1 MFAQRLYKLVGKST
15 PPLKPLAQHIYELD
29 RLSARFPE
37 QLYKLLW
44 DDEWVEGI
52 QRLPKSK
59 LVELIGY
66 LDNVRPIS
74 TPTKSYSSSPQI
86 LDGLD
91 HKGPSFEEGLHVL
104 REICS
109 SRAILPPTYN
119 LGGKLSL
126 NTIRQIIS
134 LRSTETY
141 KGTLGNA
148 DVRIKRLN
156 IKGKDER
163 DIRQVFHPHNLWLAL
178 HALTSLGGTLLED
191 CGVEAPQSPEHCVLQ
206 GCHLQTLPD
215 RVRMD
220 TQRNFTSIRQE
231 KYSCRFNQSCEF
243 TPSYLQA
250 SPHPVLSCSMSP
262 KVLIT
267 FTRAT

>member
-37 QLYKLLW
+37 QLYKLLR
-44 DDEWVEGI
+44 DEEWVEGI
-52 QRLPKSK
+52 QRLPKGK

-126 NTIRQIIS
+126 STIRQIIS

-156 IKGKDER
+156 IKGEDGR
-163 DIRQVFHPHNLWLAL
+163 DIRQVFHPYNLWLAL
-178 HALTSLGGTLLED
+178 HALTSLGGTLLGGCD
-191 CGVEAPQSPEHCVLQ
+191 VEAPQSPEHCVSFRGVTFKPLQ
-206 GCHLQTLPD
+206 IVSEWTPREILRQYVKRNIRADLISLVSSLLPTFRHHLILSSVAQ
-215 RVRMD
+215 
-220 TQRNFTSIRQE
+220 
-231 KYSCRFNQSCEF
+231 CRRRS
-243 TPSYLQA
+243 
-250 SPHPVLSCSMSP
+250 
-262 KVLIT
+262 
-267 FTRAT
+267 